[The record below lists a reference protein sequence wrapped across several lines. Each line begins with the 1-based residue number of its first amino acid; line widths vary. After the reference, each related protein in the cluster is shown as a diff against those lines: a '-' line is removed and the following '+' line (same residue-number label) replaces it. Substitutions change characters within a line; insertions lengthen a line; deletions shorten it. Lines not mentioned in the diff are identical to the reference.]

1 MKQKNKI
8 VGYTAGVFDMFHIGH
23 LNRIKGAKELC
34 DYLIVGVN
42 SDELVET
49 YKSKKPV
56 INQNDRMEIV
66 KAIKYVDEVVLIET
80 RDKKD
85 AYDKYKFDILIA
97 GEEWK
102 NTESYIKAE
111 EDFKNLGVK
120 VCYKPYTERVSS
132 TMLRNIILENK

>member
-8 VGYTAGVFDMFHIGH
+8 IGYTAGVFDMFHIGH

-42 SDELVET
+42 SDKLVET
-49 YKSKKPV
+49 YKSKKPI
-56 INQNDRMEIV
+56 INQKDRMEII

-80 RDKKD
+80 RDKKE

-102 NTESYIKAE
+102 NTESYVKAE
-111 EDFKNLGVK
+111 NDLKDIGVK
-120 VCYKPYTERVSS
+120 IFYAPYTEGISS
-132 TMLRNIILENK
+132 TMLRSVIMDNK